1 MPTTERLAKLKRA
14 ASLRQKD
21 VVLVIEDIHDPHNA
35 QAIMRTADAF
45 GIQNV
50 HFIFETEKRYN
61 PKRVGKSSSSSAMK
75 WLDYTIWNSTKE
87 CLTSLKKQKFHLV
100 GTALTDTSVSLQR
113 VTFKA
118 PKIALLVGNEHHGL
132 SEEALKRADQLIT
145 IPMRGMVQSLN
156 VSVATAIVIA
166 ELTRQRTKIK
176 NKSLTKKEQDA
187 LIASWVDR

>member
-14 ASLRQKD
+14 ASLRQKN

-87 CLTSLKKQKFHLV
+87 CLAALKKQKFHLV
-100 GTALTDTSVSLQR
+100 GTALHERSVPVSRAKL
-113 VTFKA
+113 TT
-118 PKIALLVGNEHHGL
+118 PKIALLVGNEHRGL

-156 VSVATAIVIA
+156 VSVAAAIVIA
-166 ELTRQRTKIK
+166 ETTRQRTKIK

-187 LIASWVDR
+187 LIASWIDR

>member
-1 MPTTERLAKLKRA
+1 MPTHERLTKFKRA
-14 ASLRQKD
+14 ASLRQKG

-45 GIQNV
+45 GIQQV
-50 HFIFETEKRYN
+50 HFIFEKEKRYN

-75 WLDYTIWNSTKE
+75 WLDYTIWSSTKE
-87 CLTSLKKQKFHLV
+87 CLSALKKQKFHLV
-100 GTALTDTSVSLQR
+100 GTALADRSVTLSRAKL
-113 VTFKA
+113 TA
-118 PKIALLVGNEHHGL
+118 PNIALLVGNEHQGL

-156 VSVATAIVIA
+156 VSVATAVVIA

-176 NKSLTKKEQDA
+176 NKSFTKKEQDA